1 MADPVKLAVER
12 RVIDLALCDI
22 LPTRRVLDSTKQT
35 IRYKRIVASITEV
48 GIVEPLVVTRRR
60 GAGPYIA

>member
-1 MADPVKLAVER
+1 MADPVKLAVKR

-22 LPTRRVLDSTKQT
+22 LPTRRMLDSTKQT

-60 GAGPYIA
+60 GAFRR